1 MPLWWISS
9 KENANSQ
16 RSVQIT
22 DPKVSHLIPRPHHVI
37 IINYCGGSQ
46 SRKNRSQQIPKFQ
59 TVIKVN
65 LLLEVLIFNGS
76 KFPGTLWFLI
86 SFATKQVILAVW
98 WLDWFF
104 WYMANP
110 RKSKEEIANEAI
122 KSALRAL
129 RKRHLNEEG
138 AHTPA
143 FDALSRPIVSQ
154 VPFLSYNINH
164 VLF

>member
-1 MPLWWISS
+1 
-9 KENANSQ
+9 
-16 RSVQIT
+16 
-22 DPKVSHLIPRPHHVI
+22 
-37 IINYCGGSQ
+37 
-46 SRKNRSQQIPKFQ
+46 
-59 TVIKVN
+59 
-65 LLLEVLIFNGS
+65 
-76 KFPGTLWFLI
+76 
-86 SFATKQVILAVW
+86 
-98 WLDWFF
+98 
-104 WYMANP
+104 MANP